1 MMRTSNPALN
11 DAVFRIQDT
20 TSSTTMTLQGVV
32 LKTALLLSILVA
44 CAGVTW
50 HYAMLGFVANAPA
63 EAGMAGI
70 QQAPPQIYGY
80 IMGGAIVGFI
90 LALITTFKPKV
101 SPYTS
106 PLYAAAEGV
115 FLGGISAMFNYAYDG
130 VVIQAVALT
139 FGTLF
144 ALLTAYATG
153 VIRAT
158 ENFKLGVFAATGG
171 IMLFYVASMVG
182 RLFGFEMPLINSA
195 GPMGIAFSVFVVII
209 AALNLVLDFDFIEN
223 GCAQGAPKYMEWYAG
238 FGLLVTLVWLY
249 LEILRLLV
257 KLRGRD

>member
-11 DAVFRIQDT
+11 DAVFRIHDV

-32 LKTALLLSILVA
+32 LKTAVLLSILVA

-50 HYAMLGFVANAPA
+50 SMALQGMPAQA
-63 EAGMAGI
+63 EAVGMKGMQAAPSAIYTYVMIGGI
-70 QQAPPQIYGY
+70 A
-80 IMGGAIVGFI
+80 GFI
-90 LALITTFKPKV
+90 LALVTCFKPNV

-115 FLGGISAMFNYAYDG
+115 FLGGISAAFNYAYPG
-130 VVIQAVALT
+130 VVVQAVGLT

-144 ALLTAYATG
+144 ALLAAYATG
-153 VIRAT
+153 VIKAS

-171 IMLFYVASMVG
+171 IALFYLASIVL
-182 RLFGFEMPLINSA
+182 RLFHIDVPLINSA
-195 GPMGIAFSVFVVII
+195 GPFGIAFSVFVVII